1 MMRLHFIRIT
11 LICLL
16 IIFLIFI
23 PFLPGAYDNL
33 AVMISSELQYVSFV
47 CLLLVP
53 IGILW
58 LIYELFR
65 RKINGKGA
73 SKSVYFAKAALLVL
87 SISAIVAAIV
97 AFGGIGSFRG
107 SAIFGISL
115 LIGYIYTVFS
125 IIIPRLRKM
134 KYADDL
140 MVNPII
146 FYLIIIPL
154 VVVIFRTAFIIPATE
169 YSRTRAIE
177 QSETIIQ
184 DLEVYYAKN
193 GRYPVSLQGLWKD
206 YDTDV
211 IGIEKYYY
219 EPNGNAYNL
228 FFEQF
233 TYDLFAR
240 EIVMY
245 NKLDEH
251 IIRSHPSFIFSLN
264 HEDFA
269 RYRGYF
275 SEKNL
280 PQQHWKYFWFD

>member
-1 MMRLHFIRIT
+1 MMKLHFIRIT

-53 IGILW
+53 IGIMW

-65 RKINGKGA
+65 RKINRKGA
-73 SKSVYFAKAALLVL
+73 SKNVYFAKAALLVL

-115 LIGYIYTVFS
+115 LIGYIYIVFS

-140 MVNPII
+140 KVNPII

-169 YSRTRAIE
+169 YSRTHAIE
-177 QSETIIQ
+177 QSEEIIQ
-184 DLEVYYAKN
+184 DLEAYYAKN
-193 GRYPVSLQGLWKD
+193 NQYPVSLQGLWKD

-264 HEDFA
+264 QEDFA

-275 SEKNL
+275 SEKSL